1 MNNITNRPDPNAAFP
16 NPKIPSLCYIKNVV
30 KNPRIVIG
38 DYTYYDDVDGE
49 CYDAKLGLF
58 PIFQVSLS

>member
-1 MNNITNRPDPNAAFP
+1 MNSITNRPDPNAAFP
-16 NPKIPSLCYIKNVV
+16 
-30 KNPRIVIG
+30 G

-49 CYDAKLGLF
+49 CYDAKSGLF